1 MQTGELVNKDGV
13 KFPIQKHGRLYY
25 LCKTST
31 DNVRSGSLEAWHKI
45 RGHCNKGDVENLEKV
60 VRGMKITEKSDFDC
74 KSCVLGKRQLE
85 DVRAAEPLEFV
96 HSHLSDAIDLI
107 ARDGFRYG
115 MPFIDDDSGAIFIY
129 FLKQKS
135 NAVNASH
142 KFLADA
148 APFAK
153 VRRIKSDNGGE
164 NLSEEFKSVLI

>member
-31 DNVRSGSLEAWHKI
+31 GNVRSGSLEAWHKI
-45 RGHCNKGDVENLEKV
+45 LGHYNKGDVENLDKV
-60 VRGMKITEKSDFDC
+60 VRGMKITDKADFDC
-74 KSCVLGKRQLE
+74 TSCVLGKQTVARSRKP
-85 DVRAAEPLEFV
+85 DVRATGPLEFV
-96 HSHLSDAIDLI
+96 HSDLSGTIDPT

-115 MPFIDDDSGAIFIY
+115 MTFTDDYSGAIFIY

-135 NAVNASH
+135 NAVDALH

-148 APFAK
+148 APFGK
-153 VRRIKSDNGGE
+153 VRRIRSR
-164 NLSEEFKSVLI
+164 